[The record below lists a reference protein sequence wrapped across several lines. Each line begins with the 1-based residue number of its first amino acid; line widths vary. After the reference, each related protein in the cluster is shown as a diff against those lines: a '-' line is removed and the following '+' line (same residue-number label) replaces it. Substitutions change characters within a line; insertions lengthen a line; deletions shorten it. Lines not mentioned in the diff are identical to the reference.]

1 MDWQETDKGLYKK
14 FTFGDFA
21 EAFAFMVRVAELA
34 EEADHH
40 PSWSNNWNTVEIWLL
55 SHSAGNT
62 ITDADRA
69 LAADIDRVATV

>member
-14 FTFGDFA
+14 FTFKNFA

-40 PSWSNNWNTVEIWLL
+40 PTWTNNWNIVEIWLM
-55 SHSAGNT
+55 SHSAGNQ
-62 ITDADRA
+62 ITDTDRT
-69 LAADIDRVATV
+69 LAADIDRVARV